1 MGNVLTC
8 ESTIAHIS
16 RAIQRKI
23 KNKLAQCI
31 KIFLDLKYLV
41 DGLSTYT
48 PVKIIHY
55 GSLQTLSMAQNL
67 NKSCL
72 LQYRS
77 STSFLIQLPTA
88 SLFRN
93 YLCII
98 LRLPINF
105 LKWMPIRHWGEG
117 RQMARSD
124 GFSSCGLKNSPSTYK
139 SWPCDDPASHM
150 HLQGV
155 ILISSLS
162 TRCALMYIIPTDLC
176 TSSLACL
183 TS

>member
-16 RAIQRKI
+16 RAIQRNI

-41 DGLSTYT
+41 DGLSTYA

-55 GSLQTLSMAQNL
+55 GSLQNLTMAQNL

-88 SLFRN
+88 SISRN

-105 LKWMPIRHWGEG
+105 LKWMPIRHCEVKEDKWQD
-117 RQMARSD
+117 QMDFLRA
-124 GFSSCGLKNSPSTYK
+124 
-139 SWPCDDPASHM
+139 A
-150 HLQGV
+150 
-155 ILISSLS
+155 
-162 TRCALMYIIPTDLC
+162 
-176 TSSLACL
+176 
-183 TS
+183 